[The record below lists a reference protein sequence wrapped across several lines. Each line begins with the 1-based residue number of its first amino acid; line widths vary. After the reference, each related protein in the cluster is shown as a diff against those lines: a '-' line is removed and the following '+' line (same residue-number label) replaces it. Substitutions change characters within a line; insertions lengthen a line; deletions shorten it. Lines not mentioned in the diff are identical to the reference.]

1 MRLFGKSPHD
11 QAVDNSNVVERPVVR
26 ITTATLTLP
35 DGWPLPAFGNTAR
48 YMVEAVVTEVS
59 LSTTYDGTTREC
71 ATLTPANIITSS
83 WV

>member
-26 ITTATLTLP
+26 ITTTATLTLP

-48 YMVEAVVTEVS
+48 YMVEAVVS

-71 ATLTPANIITSS
+71 ATLTTANIITSS